1 MQGVTTMKKA
11 MTWLKNIR
19 PLKVLTVFFAGI
31 FIFLTQACGDPGVA
45 TQPAQ
50 PDAQSPYSK
59 QYDPTK
65 NTPLSSP
72 AGGMNNFS
80 DVDPRAKDEK
90 AANDRGDAL
99 AKNAQKNVEQ
109 KGIDSREQYM
119 KNYQEG
125 TPLGERMKNLGED
138 INSSAEEVRKGV
150 VKGTQRG
157 IENIKGNTQN
167 AAEDTQNAAK
177 DLTKNVQRGTE
188 DAGKNIQ
195 RTAEDA
201 GKNVQ
206 RTAENAGN
214 AMKMTIKDVD

>member
-1 MQGVTTMKKA
+1 MKKA

-31 FIFLTQACGDPGVA
+31 FIFLTQACGDPGIA

-59 QYDPTK
+59 RYDPTK
-65 NTPLSSP
+65 DTPLSSP

-90 AANDRGDAL
+90 AANDRGDVM

-109 KGIDSREQYM
+109 KGIDSREQYV

-125 TPLGERMKNLGED
+125 TPLGERVKNLGED
-138 INSSAEEVRKGV
+138 IGSSAEEVRKGV

-157 IENIKGNTQN
+157 IENLKGNTQN
-167 AAEDTQNAAK
+167 AAEDA
-177 DLTKNVQRGTE
+177 TKNV
-188 DAGKNIQ
+188 Q

-206 RTAENAGN
+206 RTAENAGD
-214 AMKMTIKDVD
+214 AVKKTARDID